1 MMTASCIKDFEGLI
15 GGHAYT
21 VLGVL
26 ELKDEKNQV
35 AQQLISLRNAIG
47 QEEFTGA
54 WNNYDESRWSLK
66 FRSQAQKGEGIFYMA
81 VPEFK

>member
-1 MMTASCIKDFEGLI
+1 MTASCIKDFEGLI

-54 WNNYDESRWSLK
+54 WNKYDESRWSLK
-66 FRSQAQKGEGIFYMA
+66 FRSQA
-81 VPEFK
+81 